1 MNDASSAAAG
11 RSIIVTAAL
20 PPALFALA
28 NRLRQMHFP
37 PERNHLAAHVTLF
50 HALPPS
56 AEGEARRL
64 FAAIGADTAPPRA
77 RLTGV
82 ASLGRGTALAIDSPA
97 LLAIRDRIAARF
109 AGNLTAQDSH
119 RPRLH
124 VTIQNKVTP
133 AEARALQADLAP
145 RIAPQDFAFAA
156 LEMHFYDGGPW
167 ISAGRWPFRAS
178 CHAGS

>member
-1 MNDASSAAAG
+1 MAD
-11 RSIIVTAAL
+11 
-20 PPALFALA
+20 
-28 NRLRQMHFP
+28 RLRQAHFP

-56 AEGEARRL
+56 AEGDARRL
-64 FAAIGADTAPPRA
+64 FAAIAADTAPPRA
-77 RLTGV
+77 RLKGV
-82 ASLGRGTALAIDSPA
+82 VSLGRGTALGIDSPA

-109 AGNLTAQDSH
+109 AGSLTAQDSH

-133 AEARALQADLAP
+133 AEARVLQADLAP
-145 RIAPQDFAFAA
+145 QIAPQEFAFAA

-167 ISAGRWPFRAS
+167 TSAGRWPFRS
-178 CHAGS
+178 PGHAGS